1 MISVEEHGDI
11 SVVRLENGPV
21 NVLDLDLLRALT
33 ETFRSRAGAGALV
46 LTGAGRAFSA
56 GVDLQRILDG
66 GHEYAA
72 AFLPA
77 LSTAFRTVF
86 DHPRPVVAAVNG
98 HAIAGGCILVAACD
112 IRLMSAGTIGVTE
125 LRVGVPFPPS
135 ALETLR
141 FAVGPAMARLVLTG
155 QTLSAADAAA
165 VGLVDEVV
173 DPAALLDEALSRA
186 RQLAS
191 IPAETFTLTKAQL
204 RRRTSERIDA
214 DEKVYADQLIDV
226 WTGEPARRAIG
237 RYLDQLRAR
246 RANGSAA
253 R

>member
-11 SVVRLENGPV
+11 GIVRLENGQV

-33 ETFRSRAGAGALV
+33 ETFRSQAGAGALV

-56 GVDLQRILDG
+56 GVDLRRILDG
-66 GHEYAA
+66 GREYAA

-112 IRLMSAGTIGVTE
+112 VRLMSAGTIGVTE
-125 LRVGVPFPPS
+125 LPVGVPFPPS

-141 FAVGPAMARLVLTG
+141 FAVGPATARLVLTG
-155 QTLSAADAAA
+155 QTLSPADAAA

-173 DPAALLDEALSRA
+173 DPASLLDEALSRA
-186 RQLAS
+186 RQLAN
-191 IPAETFTLTKAQL
+191 IPTETFRLTKAQL
-204 RRRTSERIDA
+204 RGRTSERIDA
-214 DEKVYADQLIDV
+214 DEVAYADRLLDA
-226 WTGEPARRAIG
+226 WTGVPARRAIS
-237 RYLDQLRAR
+237 RYLDQLKSR
-246 RANGSAA
+246 RA
-253 R
+253 